1 MPLKIFIT
9 GASSGIGAEIARQ
22 YSLLNR
28 DNVIG
33 LIGRNKSKLSK
44 LHKQLGC
51 KSLPIV
57 ADVSDFNSIETAA
70 QIFLSEYGLPDI
82 VIANAGVSSGTLLQN
97 KDDIEVIEKM
107 FKINFHG
114 VVNTFHPFV
123 SSFMK
128 QKSGHLVAIASVAGI
143 RGLPGAGAYSA
154 SKAAL
159 INYMESIRVELLK
172 NNVKVTTISPG
183 YIKSPMTD
191 VNSYYMPFILDTD
204 IAAKKIIKFISKNKR
219 HVIFPW
225 QMALLGRIMYI
236 LPNIVWDFLAK
247 NGAATGWRA
256 HG

>member
-1 MPLKIFIT
+1 VPLKIFIT

-22 YSLLNR
+22 YSLLNH
-28 DNVIG
+28 DNIIG
-33 LIGRNKSKLSK
+33 LIGRNKTKLSK
-44 LHKQLGC
+44 LHKQLDC

-70 QIFLSEYGLPDI
+70 HLFVSEFGLPDI

-97 KDDIEVIEKM
+97 KDDIEVIEKI

-114 VVNTFHPFV
+114 VVNTFHPFL

-128 QKSGHLVAIASVAGI
+128 QKKGHLVAIASVAGI

-183 YIKSPMTD
+183 YIKSPMTE
-191 VNSYYMPFILDTD
+191 VNGYYMPFILDTN

-247 NGAATGWRA
+247 NAPHKKRNTL
-256 HG
+256 